1 MRIQLKNEEFDMQD
15 FLFIV
20 LMIGVFSAIGGFVYE
35 TIFYRLAW
43 GYFVKRGTTFG
54 PWIPIYGA
62 GGIFMTVS
70 IWRFQKNPLAVFLIS
85 FFVCGI
91 LEFFVGFVLFHCF
104 GGLRLWNYNS
114 EPWNF
119 GNIGGYVCLRS
130 VAIFGIF
137 GFLLF
142 YGVIPEILKIRK
154 RLSEKNFKLISC
166 LLAGIFICDIIL
178 HFAVYGLNHTVPR

>member
-1 MRIQLKNEEFDMQD
+1 MRIQLKNEEFDMRD

-85 FFVCGI
+85 FFVCGL
-91 LEFFVGFVLFHCF
+91 LEFLVGFVLFHCF
-104 GGLRLWNYNS
+104 DGIRLWDYNS

-119 GNIGGYVCLRS
+119 GNIGGYVCFRS
-130 VAIFGIF
+130 VFVFGLAGLVLI
-137 GFLLF
+137 
-142 YGVIPEILKIRK
+142 YAVIPMLARVIKLFDPAFVNAVCLTLGAVFALDCILYQIM
-154 RLSEKNFKLISC
+154 KLR
-166 LLAGIFICDIIL
+166 
-178 HFAVYGLNHTVPR
+178 N

>member
-1 MRIQLKNEEFDMQD
+1 MTNF
-15 FLFIV
+15 FFIA
-20 LMIGVFSAIGGFVYE
+20 LMILVFSAVGGFVYE

-62 GGIFMTVS
+62 GGIFMTLS
-70 IWRFQKNPLAVFLIS
+70 IWRWQKNPLAVFLIS

-91 LEFFVGFVLFHCF
+91 LEFIVGFALFHIF
-104 GGLRLWNYNS
+104 NLRLWDYNT

-130 VAIFGIF
+130 VGIFGIF

-142 YGVIPEILKIRK
+142 YGVIPTILLIQKKFPRVVF
-154 RLSEKNFKLISC
+154 RGISC
-166 LLAGIFICDIIL
+166 VLSGLFVCDIIL
-178 HFAVYGLNHTVPR
+178 HMITHGLNHGI

>member
-1 MRIQLKNEEFDMQD
+1 
-15 FLFIV
+15 
-20 LMIGVFSAIGGFVYE
+20 MIGVFGAIGGFIYE
-35 TIFYRLAW
+35 TIFYKLAW

-54 PWIPIYGA
+54 PWIPIYGVGA
-62 GGIFMTVS
+62 IFMTIS
-70 IWRFQKNPLAVFLIS
+70 IWRWQKNPLAIFLIS

-91 LEFFVGFVLFHCF
+91 LEFLVGFTLFHCF
-104 GGLRLWNYNS
+104 SVRLWDYNT

-142 YGVIPEILKIRK
+142 YGVIPTILWIKNHVPKITFRT
-154 RLSEKNFKLISC
+154 ISC
-166 LLAGIFICDIIL
+166 ALAGIFICDIIAHMIL
-178 HFAVYGLNHTVPR
+178 KGLAM